1 MKKTIKKYDF
11 FKTKYGDELLID
23 LVRLESLE
31 KYLIEDCPH
40 YLTYY
45 DITLLTG
52 GKGFFSIDQYR
63 YPIRENIVLFSSP
76 GQVRYWDYELLPEGY
91 VLLFEEE
98 FLTFFLNDARF
109 VKDLKYFNNW
119 SDPPELTIEDE
130 DFRYL
135 IRLMQ
140 DVEQEV
146 KTFRSNDKQIL
157 RALLCQVLI
166 WLDRKYVSTYQ
177 SDGKKDF
184 NRHIRQYIGLV
195 NSQFAQQHSVS
206 YYADALSITTGHL
219 NDLCHARLGINAK
232 QVIQNRIT
240 TEAKRLLLYS
250 DIQIAEIARRL
261 NFDDTSYFV
270 RRFRQTTGMTPFAF
284 RKIKNP

>member
-1 MKKTIKKYDF
+1 LKKAIKKYDF

-31 KYLIEDCPH
+31 RYLVENCPH

-63 YPIRENIVLFSSP
+63 YPICENIVLFSSP

-98 FLTFFLNDARF
+98 FLSCFLNDARF
-109 VKDLKYFNNW
+109 VESLKYFNNW
-119 SDPPELTIEDE
+119 SDPPELTLEERDSQ
-130 DFRYL
+130 YL
-135 IRLMQ
+135 IRLML

-157 RALLCQVLI
+157 RALLCQVLV
-166 WLDRKYVSTYQ
+166 WLDRKYAAAYQ
-177 SDGKKDF
+177 SEGKQDF
-184 NRHIRQYIGLV
+184 NRHIRQFITLV
-195 NSQFAQQHSVS
+195 NRQFSGQHSVY
-206 YYADALSITTGHL
+206 YYADALNITTGHL
-219 NDLCHARLGINAK
+219 NDLCHACLGINAK

-261 NFDDTSYFV
+261 NFDDTSYFI

>member
-98 FLTFFLNDARF
+98 FLTCFLNDARF

>member
-98 FLTFFLNDARF
+98 FLTCFLNDARF

-219 NDLCHARLGINAK
+219 NDLCHACLGINAK

>member
-1 MKKTIKKYDF
+1 MKKAIKKYDF

-23 LVRLESLE
+23 LVRLESLK
-31 KYLIEDCPH
+31 KYLAENCPH

-63 YPIRENIVLFSSP
+63 YQIREHVVLFSSP

-98 FLTFFLNDARF
+98 FLACFLNDTRF
-109 VKDLKYFNNW
+109 VEGLKYFNNW
-119 SDPPELTIEDE
+119 SDPPELTLEEEDS
-130 DFRYL
+130 RYL
-135 IRLMQ
+135 IRLMRE
-140 DVEQEV
+140 VEQEV
-146 KTFRSNDKQIL
+146 RTFRSNDKQIL

-166 WLDRKYVSTYQ
+166 WLNRKYASVYQ
-177 SDGKKDF
+177 PNEKRDF
-184 NRHIRQYIGLV
+184 NRHIRQYIDLV
-195 NSQFAQQHSVS
+195 NRQFAWQHSVS
-206 YYADALSITTGHL
+206 YYADVLSITTGHL
-219 NDLCHARLGINAK
+219 NDLCHAHLGINAK
-232 QVIQNRIT
+232 QLVQNRIA

-250 DIQIAEIARRL
+250 DIQITEIARCL

-270 RRFRQTTGMTPFAF
+270 RWFRQTTGMTPFAF
-284 RKIKNP
+284 RKVKNP

>member
-1 MKKTIKKYDF
+1 LEKTIKKYDF

-52 GKGFFSIDQYR
+52 GKGFFSIDRYQ

-98 FLTFFLNDARF
+98 FLSCFLNDARF
-109 VKDLKYFNNW
+109 VESLKYFNTCSN
-119 SDPPELTIEDE
+119 PPELTLEEGDSQ
-130 DFRYL
+130 YL

-157 RALLCQVLI
+157 RALLYQVLI
-166 WLDRKYVSTYQ
+166 WLDRKYAVAYR
-177 SDGKKDF
+177 SDGKQDF
-184 NRHIRQYIGLV
+184 NRHIRQYVSLV
-195 NSQFAQQHSVS
+195 NRQFAQQHSVS

-219 NDLCHARLGINAK
+219 NDLCRFHLGMNAK
-232 QVIQNRIT
+232 QFIQNRIT

-250 DIQIAEIARRL
+250 DIQIAEIAQCL
-261 NFDDTSYFV
+261 NFEDASYFV
-270 RRFRQTTGMTPFAF
+270 RRFRQTTGMTPLAF
-284 RKIKNP
+284 RKIRNP